1 MTKTFKAS
9 RVRIATGEDRKQI
22 VTFTSKDPGITRKDV
37 EVAVKAP
44 IGSGKMYLVW
54 KVDKVVEEE
63 KKEEEKKKDK
73 FPPDV
78 WPDGT
83 MHLLQ
88 LYPLRVVRI

>member
-9 RVRIATGEDRKQI
+9 RVRIKTGEDRKQI

-54 KVDKVVEEE
+54 KVDKVEE

-78 WPDGT
+78 WPYGT
-83 MHLLQ
+83 MHLL
-88 LYPLRVVRI
+88 LLEYPLVRV

>member
-9 RVRIATGEDRKQI
+9 RVRIATGKDRKQI

-63 KKEEEKKKDK
+63 KKEEKKQ
-73 FPPDV
+73 FPPNQ
-78 WPDGT
+78 WKDGT
-83 MHLLQ
+83 YHLLL
-88 LYPLRVVRI
+88 LYPSIRV

>member
-1 MTKTFKAS
+1 LTKTFKAS
-9 RVRIATGEDRKQI
+9 RVRIKTGEDRKQI

-54 KVDKVVEEE
+54 KVDKVEEE
-63 KKEEEKKKDK
+63 KEEEKKKDK

-83 MHLLQ
+83 MHLL
-88 LYPLRVVRI
+88 LLEYPLVRV

>member
-9 RVRIATGEDRKQI
+9 RVRIKTGEDRKQI
-22 VTFTSKDPGITRKDV
+22 VTFTSKDPGITRKDL

-44 IGSGKMYLVW
+44 KGSGKMYLVW
-54 KVDKVVEEE
+54 SVKKEK

-73 FPPDV
+73 YPPDV

-83 MHLLQ
+83 MHLL
-88 LYPLRVVRI
+88 LLRNPYVRV

>member
-9 RVRIATGEDRKQI
+9 RVRIKTGEDRKQI

-54 KVDKVVEEE
+54 KVDKVEEE
-63 KKEEEKKKDK
+63 KEEEKKKDK

-83 MHLLQ
+83 MHLL
-88 LYPLRVVRI
+88 LLEYPLVRV

>member
-9 RVRIATGEDRKQI
+9 RVRIKTGEDRKQI

-54 KVDKVVEEE
+54 SVKKEKNKEEEE
-63 KKEEEKKKDK
+63 KKGK

-83 MHLLQ
+83 MHLL
-88 LYPLRVVRI
+88 LLEYPLVRV

>member
-9 RVRIATGEDRKQI
+9 RVRIKTGEDRKQI

-37 EVAVKAP
+37 EIAVKAP

-54 KVDKVVEEE
+54 KVDKVEEKEKE
-63 KKEEEKKKDK
+63 KKEH
-73 FPPDV
+73 FPPHK
-78 WPDGT
+78 WLDGT

-88 LYPLRVVRI
+88 LYPIRVVRI

>member
-9 RVRIATGEDRKQI
+9 RVRIKTGEDRKQI
-22 VTFTSKDPGITRKDV
+22 VTFTSKDPGITRKDL

-44 IGSGKMYLVW
+44 KGSGKMYLVW
-54 KVDKVVEEE
+54 SVKKEKKKEEEE
-63 KKEEEKKKDK
+63 KKGK

-83 MHLLQ
+83 MHLL
-88 LYPLRVVRI
+88 LLEYPLVRV